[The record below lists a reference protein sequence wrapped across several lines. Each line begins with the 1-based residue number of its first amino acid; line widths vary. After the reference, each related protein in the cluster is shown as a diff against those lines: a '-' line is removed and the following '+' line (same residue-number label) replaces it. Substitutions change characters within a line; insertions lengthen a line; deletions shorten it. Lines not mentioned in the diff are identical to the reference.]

1 MPVRFCGLTAMG
13 SAIAERLLA
22 QGHRLTVWN
31 RIADRA
37 AVLVTRGATQATTPP
52 IMFTFAH
59 PVAGGR
65 KKLARCMS
73 PLMARRVG
81 VPNSSGERQV
91 PGNERGVWPVDRSDG
106 YRANLPTRSHCLT
119 VTRRGAL
126 IPRLLA

>member
-31 RIADRA
+31 RTSGRA

-59 PVAGGR
+59 PVAANWR
-65 KKLARCMS
+65 RAQKLARCMS
-73 PLMARRVG
+73 PLMAHLVEPMTVGIGTSRR
-81 VPNSSGERQV
+81 
-91 PGNERGVWPVDRSDG
+91 
-106 YRANLPTRSHCLT
+106 
-119 VTRRGAL
+119 
-126 IPRLLA
+126 